1 MKNTIKKNTEGYGY
15 KYTELADINRY
26 IESIG
31 ETYIQEIEP
40 HTNGNDYITTTR
52 LKDGKQIAKYRGC
65 KIPTA
70 TLSGKSNPAQEYGSA
85 LTYARRYSL
94 LMAYGLA
101 TTDNDAEDLT
111 VDENVELIVNTN
123 GKDNVLKKTLDEEIG
138 NDYKL
143 QEISNNKTKITFNKK
158 YGSIEDYLS
167 SSVLYN
173 EVFYNKE
180 YDNDLKT
187 ITLGTNAK
195 IWNKGMTNNFN
206 IEDIKVSVTSPLKM
220 LSSNADEIDG
230 NKYIWNLNDSSTSKD
245 IFLQYSLLK
254 NKINYKSLILLIFL
268 IIALITSII
277 YYDKYKKKNYL

>member
-1 MKNTIKKNTEGYGY
+1 MKKIKIFLLTIMII
-15 KYTELADINRY
+15 L
-26 IESIG
+26 
-31 ETYIQEIEP
+31 
-40 HTNGNDYITTTR
+40 
-52 LKDGKQIAKYRGC
+52 
-65 KIPTA
+65 
-70 TLSGKSNPAQEYGSA
+70 LSGCSGNYNITINK
-85 LTYARRYSL
+85 
-94 LMAYGLA
+94 
-101 TTDNDAEDLT
+101 DLT

-123 GKDNVLKKTLDEEIG
+123 GKDNVLKKTLVEEIG

>member
-1 MKNTIKKNTEGYGY
+1 MKKIKIFLLTIMII
-15 KYTELADINRY
+15 L
-26 IESIG
+26 
-31 ETYIQEIEP
+31 
-40 HTNGNDYITTTR
+40 
-52 LKDGKQIAKYRGC
+52 
-65 KIPTA
+65 
-70 TLSGKSNPAQEYGSA
+70 LSGCSGNYNITINK
-85 LTYARRYSL
+85 
-94 LMAYGLA
+94 
-101 TTDNDAEDLT
+101 DLT

-254 NKINYKSLILLIFL
+254 NKVNYKSLILLIFL